1 MRWDLIGNFEVLKKG
16 RYAVATKSFSGDEDF
31 FEDHFPGKPL
41 VPQTLMIEM
50 IAQAG
55 GVLFGFGFDFN
66 KEVILAKISE
76 ASFTREVA
84 APCDF
89 LIRAE
94 LEEEREEGARIS
106 GSVSVPGAEIIAEA
120 RILLVTFDS
129 LGSGRGKSIVFND
142 AFLKHY
148 DIYNVAKASEDKT

>member
-16 RYAVATKSFSGDEDF
+16 RYAVATKSFLGTEDF

-50 IAQAG
+50 IAQSG
-55 GVLFGFGFDFN
+55 GVLFGFGFNFN

-76 ASFTREVA
+76 ARFTREVA

-94 LEEEREEGARIS
+94 LEEEREEGAWIS
-106 GSVSVPGAEIIAEA
+106 GHASLGAEIVAEA
-120 RILLVTFDS
+120 RILLVTFNS
-129 LGSGRGKSIVFND
+129 LGGGRGKSVVFND
-142 AFLKHY
+142 AFLRHY

>member
-16 RYAVATKSFSGDEDF
+16 RYAVATKSFSGSEDF

-50 IAQAG
+50 VAQTG

-76 ASFTREVA
+76 AKFTREVA

-94 LEEEREEGARIS
+94 LEEEREEGAWIFGRVLVAS
-106 GSVSVPGAEIIAEA
+106 ETVAEV
-120 RILLVTFDS
+120 RMLLVTFDS
-129 LGSGRGKSIVFND
+129 LEGGPGKRIVFNNG
-142 AFLKHY
+142 FLEHY
-148 DIYNVAKASEDKT
+148 NIYDVAKASEDET

>member
-16 RYAVATKSFSGDEDF
+16 RYAVATKSFSGSEDF

-50 IAQAG
+50 VAQTG

-76 ASFTREVA
+76 AKFTREVA

-94 LEEEREEGARIS
+94 LEEEREEGAWIFGR
-106 GSVSVPGAEIIAEA
+106 VSVASETVAEV
-120 RILLVTFDS
+120 RMLLVTFDS
-129 LGSGRGKSIVFND
+129 LEGGPGKRIVFND
-142 AFLKHY
+142 GFLEHY
-148 DIYNVAKASEDKT
+148 NIYDVAKASEDET